1 MRPYRNLKIGS
12 LIEQELSK
20 MILEGCEI
28 DGALVTITNVEVSED
43 LLQAKVMLSIIPYE
57 KELEAYYAI
66 DEKKREFEHQ
76 LLKKMKI
83 RTVPHLKFEI
93 ETHTRENEV

>member
-1 MRPYRNLKIGS
+1 MGS

-20 MILEGCEI
+20 MILKECEI
-28 DGALVTITNVEVSED
+28 EGALVTITGVDVSED

-57 KELEAYYAI
+57 KEVEAHFAI
-66 DEKKREFEHQ
+66 DSKKRELEHQ

-83 RTVPHLKFEI
+83 RAVPHLKFEI
-93 ETHTRENEV
+93 ETHTRENEE